1 MDFVHDLNE
10 PQREAVEI
18 ADGPLLILA
27 GAGSGKTRAIT
38 YRITRLIRDCG
49 VHPAN
54 ILAVT
59 FTNKAAGEMKR
70 RVEELLG
77 EHFADL
83 QVSTFHSLCA
93 RILRRHADRLG
104 YPRDFS
110 IYDQQDSHQLLKK
123 TIAQLGLPARQF
135 TPGAVARKISSAKD
149 RLLDAADYAKTCYDY
164 FSRET
169 ARIYEE
175 YQKTM
180 VEVGALDFDDLIM
193 QTVRLLE
200 TVDDVREHYQQRFV
214 HVMVDEYQ
222 DTNYA
227 QYRLVKL
234 LSDPQG
240 NLCVVGD
247 DDQSIYTWRGA
258 DIRNILEFENDFPN
272 ARVVLLEQNYR
283 STPNILDAAYSVV
296 CTNFQ
301 RKEKKLWTNR
311 PAGENIT
318 MILAESDTA
327 EADLITGRIKT
338 LREAGQYNLNDCAV
352 LYRTN
357 AQSRS
362 FEEAMRRFS
371 LPYVLVGGVKFFQR
385 KEVKDALAYALL
397 VVNPRDIVA
406 YRRVINYPKRGL
418 GTTTQAKLEK
428 AAAESGRPILEY
440 LLDPGAIK
448 EAVGPRSATR
458 VARFAAII
466 DDLREARTKKNLG
479 DWMRL
484 LVSRIGIKEELQSD
498 DPTKLQTRIENVD
511 ELIAGAAEFAMIHPE
526 AGLEEF
532 LEEAALI
539 TDVDRW
545 DPETDAVTL
554 MTLHSAKGLEFPVV
568 FIAGLEEGL
577 FPLSQAMEDSEK
589 LAEERRLFY
598 VGATRAK
605 ERLHLTYARTRRRF
619 GDSVNMKS
627 RFLDELPADSYTV
640 ENHIGYDRL
649 GPGGLSYE
657 RKRVVRRKVHSPATV
672 HQSGGYDAPI
682 PGGGNDVTAI
692 LQAGMRVLHPKF
704 GEGMI
709 ESISGYG
716 ESLRCEVAFKTG
728 EVKTIIARYANFEI
742 LGV

>member
-1 MDFVHDLNE
+1 MDFDQDLND
-10 PQREAVEI
+10 PQREAVET
-18 ADGPLLILA
+18 AEGPLLILA

-38 YRITRLIRDCG
+38 YRITHLIRNCG
-49 VHPAN
+49 VQPAN

-59 FTNKAAGEMKR
+59 FTNKAAGEMRR

-77 EHFADL
+77 ERSVEL

-93 RILRRHADRLG
+93 RILRRHADRLE

-110 IYDQQDSHQLLKK
+110 IYDQQDSRQLIKK
-123 TIAQLGLPARQF
+123 IVAQLGLPARQF
-135 TPGAVARKISSAKD
+135 TPGAVAGRISSAKD
-149 RLLDAADYAKTCYDY
+149 RLLDATDYGKTCYDY
-164 FSRET
+164 FSKET
-169 ARIYEE
+169 ARVYQE

-180 VEVGALDFDDLIM
+180 REVGALDFDDLIG

-200 TVDDVREHYQQRFV
+200 TVDDVREYYQQRFV
-214 HVMVDEYQ
+214 YVMVDEYQ
-222 DTNYA
+222 DTNFA

-234 LSDPQG
+234 LADPQG

-258 DIRNILEFENDFPN
+258 DIRNILEFENDYPG
-272 ARVVLLEQNYR
+272 AKVVLLEQNYR
-283 STPNILDAAYSVV
+283 STPNILDAAYAVV
-296 CTNFQ
+296 CGNFR
-301 RKEKKLWTNR
+301 RKDKKLWTAR
-311 PAGENIT
+311 PTGEKIT
-318 MILAESDTA
+318 IIMAESDTA
-327 EADLITGRIKT
+327 EADLIAGRIKT
-338 LREAGQYNLNDCAV
+338 LREAGQYNLNDCAI

-385 KEVKDALAYALL
+385 KEVKDTLAYAVL
-397 VVNPRDIVA
+397 VANPRDIVA
-406 YRRVINYPKRGL
+406 YRRVVNYPKRGL

-428 AAAESGRPILEY
+428 AAADCNRPVLEF
-440 LLDPGAIK
+440 LADTTAVQ
-448 EAVGPRSATR
+448 EVVGPRSAVR
-458 VARFAAII
+458 VAKFRAII
-466 DDLREARTKKNLG
+466 DELGEARAKTNLG

-484 LVSRIGIKEELQSD
+484 LVDRIGIKEELQSD
-498 DPTKLQTRIENVD
+498 DPTQSQTRIENVD
-511 ELIAGAAEFAMIHPE
+511 ELVAGAAEYAMIHPE

-545 DPETDAVTL
+545 DPETDAITL

-568 FIAGLEEGL
+568 IIAGLEEGL
-577 FPLSQAMEDSEK
+577 FPLSQAMEDPEK

-605 ERLHLTYARTRRRF
+605 ERLCLSYARTRRRF
-619 GDSVNMKS
+619 GESVNIKS
-627 RFLDELPADSYTV
+627 RFLGELPEDSYTI

-657 RKRVVRRKVHSPATV
+657 RKRVVRRKARGAAIVQQAASRVP
-672 HQSGGYDAPI
+672 SI
-682 PGGGNDVTAI
+682 PGGENDLSAI

-709 ESISGYG
+709 ESIVGYG
-716 ESLRCEVAFKTG
+716 ESLRCEVAFKNG
-728 EVKTIIARYANFEI
+728 EVKTIVARYANFEI